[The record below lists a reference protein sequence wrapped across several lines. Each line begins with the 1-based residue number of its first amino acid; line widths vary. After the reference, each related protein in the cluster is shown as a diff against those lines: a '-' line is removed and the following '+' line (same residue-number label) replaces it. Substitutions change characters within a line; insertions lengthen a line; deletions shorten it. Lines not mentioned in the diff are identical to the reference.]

1 MAAPTGTLNL
11 TQSDYKFI
19 TDLLVSTTS
28 ITQQDVD
35 KLTLIIGTIGE
46 LARIYQK
53 VKKDNPNLIS
63 NISNH
68 FAQLASIYRSRWV
81 SRSQVDQLAQTV
93 STTKGACD
101 VCAAS
106 AASKAMPGGDT
117 YGSAEDEAGAEPDLT
132 DSYQSKK
139 RAILKEA
146 LLRAMASA
154 LKSMNFQGIDPNA
167 SLEQL
172 SKDVIAALSS
182 GKFKGDEKTHVAMCT
197 SFANILNKY
206 YANNLIDTGKGVD
219 PAYICRQVSD
229 VVYSLST
236 DTFREATVYLGAIR
250 RVLSNLRVVRTA
262 IDAVTEDLN
271 HKDLSET
278 AVTIQMYK
286 RLGEIM
292 QTQIEILSNLL
303 GANVDEIELEMSQRL
318 KNDEELNKFV
328 SRLEARPG
336 TKEFA
341 KSIENVMALLSSFV
355 FITPRAQKL
364 LDTVG
369 MSIDKFKS
377 LKNFQEF
384 NDLIFEKKI
393 LTNMQLSSGSDRL
406 EQVGLAIEDLEKLFN
421 NRKKLTT
428 GSGDEIIPLD
438 IDPSIN
444 MDQTKSWMDKVQA
457 AEEQRSYIGARD
469 RSSRRGKSGVYG
481 KKEETHMSRL
491 FKDEDARRNAI
502 FKIFRRQLDV
512 AYEKVISALVAI
524 RKASRSDKIDLSS
537 KYENYIDAVDRLQN
551 LRFANLSDVLI
562 GYYKGANA
570 IQLRTDFTNCMN
582 EVSRTA
588 KAFDGV
594 SEFQTLVS
602 AISDLLDLVNKNADQ
617 VASIYGREED
627 YTVEGGADTHPIQR
641 SGVDIS
647 VEARRSRDDYRMKR
661 QLAAM
666 HAQSLATSD
675 LTKDYEKTLADAIA
689 IRIQQL
695 NALREKLFSKDP
707 AKVEISITNAL
718 AAGLGSVIDERITVH
733 KQFYKVLEGIDIYL
747 KNFTIAAPQK
757 AELLS
762 NLSKIVSNNTII
774 ANFYDKDEAKFMASW
789 FEDSSA
795 KTQIMSDPT
804 YIEYISRGTV
814 GTGLMSNW
822 DCDYNGAYTGPVNLA
837 TPVYIRNDVECT
849 VKDYRDLMDAYD
861 KFSAHNSLIK
871 NFFSTVFNIGGDEI
885 ASPQGISKAN
895 IYKWTMDM
903 LKHSAVSLGIRTV
916 GGAPKICMNIT
927 RIGYVGN
934 AAKDADFISD
944 DITFTL
950 NQPASAGGSYS
961 TPLASGLGPLT
972 LLGGSSS
979 VGRGWELNCS
989 QVATWRTDISDLIG
1003 IPQHGVSALNVP
1015 GIIAPLGAAAGNPLS
1030 NQYIGGE
1037 LFNFVQPLVY
1047 FNDMIKAL
1055 FTKACVVLGL
1065 TNLRKQSLTY
1075 KDMATY
1081 RLILGAAETV
1091 VEVKKEAAHLYYYIP
1106 LLLEFYLSIFGVDSA
1121 FQPTPTDL
1129 AAVILPELV
1138 DNDSADDAIFSPL
1151 IRLVFVD
1158 AAKYTKD
1165 GQYSV
1170 SDTGRMIA
1178 LINKVYEKCKALE
1191 GEDVTRTAI
1200 NKLINVINLRYR
1212 VITKS
1217 DYVDYVKIRQMR
1229 DSKPNFAGTQ
1239 STAMQNIELFDG
1251 EIDDDQSTSLPSDA
1265 QIGVTID
1272 EQSSLQRTRLDR
1284 IKHMKLIDDLMT
1296 RVQNFL
1302 SSVTTTGNNPDY
1314 ATYRDVVDRVVGTLR
1329 AEDDGSRKF
1338 ELASQLVHA
1347 NIAGISLHDVQSLI
1361 FHDFVLT
1368 LVDNIDAV
1376 FKVYDYAYGRLHKIY
1391 PDYIITQTP
1400 STAGGV
1406 ILTSVA
1412 NTLNHNACKGQVEII
1427 QNGADNITINLPVT
1441 TGPGLPAVP
1450 TPVFNGDYK
1459 NIKSSPNFDAIRTL
1473 LFNAT
1478 VMTKEFVDLINVLS
1492 VSSLFDVSITNNRIS
1507 VNSAGFRTTLD
1518 KLLGDANNYLDIF
1531 TGISKNTN
1539 WDTPIRTDIA
1549 NYASIYDNYFGMSTT
1564 VEKDFVLPL
1573 QDLFNNYIVRSNE
1586 VMHPFA
1592 NLIITGPLTPAGL
1605 VYDPARNL
1613 YQHDNYVDPHIFL
1626 FSFFRHVQYRQTQT
1640 VPIKKDEAAIYLPR
1654 HGLSGDDYMRDPKS
1668 IVNRDLLSNKRGFL
1682 GVFQDLLHRLI
1693 TQLYDPTKQ
1702 AIYSPILADL
1712 VNQNVGLIKGGK
1724 AYPDT
1729 IFDLRKFE
1737 NNIRTA
1743 STPQATFQQV
1753 SSLGLNIGGQ
1763 IIESQ
1768 DEELYKIIKSGLS
1781 SDHIVNAGYYGDHVD
1796 SQRIALSLYKGY
1808 EYITGLGFN
1817 QFFGGVLNDNPGLAD
1832 SDNPTTVGSRRLSL
1846 AMLLILYMNGGSR
1859 SQHAGVTPEMFV
1871 DNSLAGSNWARDYKL
1886 AQLAGVGAI
1895 FGTLFDPSGAWNEK
1909 SLVYKYAIKF
1919 YEYLMPHR
1927 SKFFQEQDVLPD
1939 GNRLSSEMIKKNF
1952 AANLELFA
1960 KAFRNAFAYLISLRE
1975 VGMVKISGPAS
1986 AQDALRRYGEVVKQ
2000 LNEIEL
2006 FSYSEY
2012 DTSLARIGDVQPNA
2026 ILSSSIANHLYKLY
2040 FLNAR
2045 DGSSNTPRTVASF
2058 NDLSEANKEAVRGN
2072 LVYFQELF
2080 GLYRKC
2086 LMNCRNVLSSVKQV
2100 DSAVSIYNKINNVKN
2115 FRSLMSDLRKSGN
2128 STFPPIGNIMTLE
2141 NALTYSPND
2150 LERACN
2156 AIRLSSVR
2164 SPHEYDMV
2172 QQSSLDDT
2180 KECIAYDTLYSMFI
2194 TDINGDLI
2202 VYNNV
2207 KQSSL
2212 SLLDN
2217 LIDGTNTVLKGVR
2230 DVSAAIGDKPRFLYT
2245 SERFIENYRDIN
2257 KAEPL
2262 GPLSSINIFTVS
2274 PNDFS
2279 IDGNRSNCPIPREMP
2294 GENQFKLLYG
2304 IRSIMSGKDISQENY
2319 PGIYDE
2325 IARYNTTVKDSAK
2338 LDQGT
2343 LLTTAK
2349 NIIDIGRSLIDL
2361 HYVGYIIE
2369 DYDMIA
2375 GIFNNGTVPRSYQ
2388 GKPTTT
2394 LNEVLYLTENGKFED
2409 SVQPIR
2415 NIVNQSRSM
2424 VSPTDRKAIISN
2436 AFASM
2441 EIMPINPIAITRDL
2455 PLSALGIYASNFT
2468 RVFDKILANSTVP
2481 AKIAQMIKDLINKP
2495 YSTDLTEGM
2504 DNLSQQL
2511 SSSPDYKLNSQI
2523 MVNIIRNNHY
2533 LFNDRLRFISDQLYH
2548 QLLCRPMSDNDLL
2561 SVRDIS
2567 ETRQTQLIIPAPGIA
2582 QDFFFVGNDGK
2593 LSQIN
2598 PALVQNITLSQGMSD
2613 LRQISTLFRNY
2624 LFVGFAYGMLQRW
2637 IIEQNMPRID
2647 TVVTGTDT
2655 ANSNLTFS
2663 KTRNNSTYIPLD

>member
-1 MAAPTGTLNL
+1 MAAPTGVLDL
-11 TQSDYKFI
+11 TQSLTLSESNYKFI

-35 KLTLIIGTIGE
+35 KLTLIIRTIGE
-46 LARIYQK
+46 LARIYRK
-53 VKKDNPNLIS
+53 VKEDNPNLIS

-68 FAQLASIYRSRWV
+68 FAQLVSIYRSRWV

-106 AASKAMPGGDT
+106 AASKALPGGDT

-206 YANNLIDTGKGVD
+206 YANNLIDTGRGVD

-271 HKDLSET
+271 RKDLSET

-457 AEEQRSYIGARD
+457 ANEQRSYIGARD

-594 SEFQTLVS
+594 SEFQALIS

-695 NALREKLFSKDP
+695 NALRERLFSKDP
-707 AKVEISITNAL
+707 TKVDPAVTAAL

-789 FEDSSA
+789 FEDAANSTA
-795 KTQIMSDPT
+795 IMSSPT
-804 YIEYISRGTV
+804 YIEYISQPPATANMGKMT
-814 GTGLMSNW
+814 NW
-822 DCDYNGAYTGPVNLA
+822 DCDYRPTGIAADIAV
-837 TPVYIRNDVECT
+837 PVYILSDVECT
-849 VKDYRDLMDAYD
+849 VNEYRRLMDAYD

-885 ASPQGISKAN
+885 ATPQGISKAN
-895 IYKWTMDM
+895 IYKWTMEM
-903 LKHSAVSLGIRTV
+903 LKHSAVSLGIRVDGT
-916 GGAPKICMNIT
+916 GATKICMNIT
-927 RIGYVGN
+927 RIGYVDN
-934 AAKDADFISD
+934 AVKSTDFIAD
-944 DITFTL
+944 DIIFTS
-950 NQPASAGGSYS
+950 NQPTAAGGLYTRPSMAII
-961 TPLASGLGPLT
+961 PLAA
-972 LLGGSSS
+972 GGA
-979 VGRGWELNCS
+979 GRGWDLNTTTD
-989 QVATWRTDISDLIG
+989 ALWRQDIYNLIA
-1003 IPQHGVSALNVP
+1003 IPQHGVASLNIAGIVP
-1015 GIIAPLGAAAGNPLS
+1015 GLAGAAARPLS

-1037 LFNFVQPLVY
+1037 LFNFVQPLIY

-1081 RLILGAAETV
+1081 RLILGAAETA

-1106 LLLEFYLSIFGVDSA
+1106 LLLEFYLTIFGVDSA
-1121 FQPTPTDL
+1121 FQPPATVL
-1129 AAVILPELV
+1129 AAVVMPELV
-1138 DNDSADDAIFSPL
+1138 DSESGDDALFAPL

-1170 SDTGRMIA
+1170 SDTGRMIS
-1178 LINKVYEKCKALE
+1178 LINKVYEKCKTSE

-1229 DSKPNFAGTQ
+1229 DSKPNFTGTQ
-1239 STAMQNIELFDG
+1239 PVAMQNIELFDG

-1265 QIGVTID
+1265 QVGVSVD
-1272 EQSSLQRTRLDR
+1272 EQNSLQRTRLDR
-1284 IKHMKLIDDLMT
+1284 INHMKLIDDLMMT
-1296 RVQNFL
+1296 VQNFL
-1302 SSVTTTGNNPDY
+1302 NSVTTTGNNPDY

-1338 ELASQLVHA
+1338 ELASQLIHA
-1347 NIAGISLHDVQSLI
+1347 NIAGVSLHDVQSLI
-1361 FHDFVLT
+1361 SHDFVLT
-1368 LVDNIDAV
+1368 LIDNLDAIH
-1376 FKVYDYAYGRLHKIY
+1376 KVYDYAYGFLHRIY
-1391 PDYIITQTP
+1391 PDYTITQDPGTP
-1400 STAGGV
+1400 V
-1406 ILTSVA
+1406 LILEEVV
-1412 NTLNHNACKGQVEII
+1412 NTLSHALCDDAPRITHNGPNNII
-1427 QNGADNITINLPVT
+1427 IELYIRPAAGVLAVITQIFT
-1441 TGPGLPAVP
+1441 
-1450 TPVFNGDYK
+1450 GDYK

-1473 LFNAT
+1473 LFSST
-1478 VMTKEFVDLINVLS
+1478 VMTKKFLDLINTI
-1492 VSSLFDVSITNNRIS
+1492 SISGMFEISINNNRMS
-1507 VNSAGFRTTLD
+1507 VNSLGLRTTFEN
-1518 KLLGDANNYLDIF
+1518 LLKDCNNYLDIF

-1539 WDTPIRTDIA
+1539 WDGPIRTSIA
-1549 NYASIYDNYFGMSTT
+1549 QYTKMYDDMFGIPAE
-1564 VEKDFVLPL
+1564 VEKNFVLPL
-1573 QDLFNNYIVRSNE
+1573 QDLFDSYIVRSNTT
-1586 VMHPFA
+1586 MHPFT
-1592 NLIITGPLTPAGL
+1592 NLQITGPLPGGAM
-1605 VYDPARNL
+1605 VYDPARSI
-1613 YQHDNYVDPHIFL
+1613 YEHDNYVDPHIFL
-1626 FSFFRHVQYRQTQT
+1626 FSFFRMVEYRQTQT
-1640 VPIKKDEAAIYLPR
+1640 VPIKKDDIAVYLPR
-1654 HGLSGDDYMRDPKS
+1654 HGLSGDDYMRDPKF
-1668 IVNRDLLSNKRGFL
+1668 IVNEDLLSSKRGFL
-1682 GVFQDLLHRLI
+1682 GMFQDLLHRLI

-1712 VNQNVGLIKGGK
+1712 VNQHVGLIKGGK

-1729 IFDLRKFE
+1729 IYDLRQFE
-1737 NNIRTA
+1737 NRIRAATT
-1743 STPQATFQQV
+1743 SQATFQQV

-1781 SDHIVNAGYYGDHVD
+1781 SDHIVNAGYYGDHTD

-1808 EYITGLGFN
+1808 EYVAGFGAN
-1817 QFFGGVLNDNPGLAD
+1817 KFFANNLVDDPTLAD
-1832 SDNPTTVGSRRLSL
+1832 SDNPTYIGSNRLSL
-1846 AMLLILYMNGGSR
+1846 NLLESLYIRGTYTNR
-1859 SQHAGVTPEMFV
+1859 SNQAPYTV
-1871 DNSLAGSNWARDYKL
+1871 DSFLADVLTGQWAVDYINSLRVQAAGAPPLPPTRIP
-1886 AQLAGVGAI
+1886 I
-1895 FGTLFDPSGAWNEK
+1895 FGKIFNISGAVASWSK
-1909 SLVYKYAIKF
+1909 SSIVYKYIYKF
-1919 YEYLMPHR
+1919 YEYLIPHR
-1927 SKFFQEQDVLPD
+1927 NRFFTEQQNPPPGQTLLGAV
-1939 GNRLSSEMIKKNF
+1939 IKKNF
-1952 AANLELFA
+1952 VSNQEIIA
-1960 KAFRNAFAYLISLRE
+1960 KAFRNAFAYLIALPE
-1975 VGMVKISGPAS
+1975 VGMVKVSSPSS
-1986 AQDALRRYGEVVKQ
+1986 AQDALIRYGEIVKQ
-2000 LNEIEL
+2000 LNETEQ
-2006 FSYSEY
+2006 FNYSEY
-2012 DTSLARIGDVQPNA
+2012 KTQLARIGDVQPNA
-2026 ILSSSIANHLYKLY
+2026 ILSTSIANHLYKLY

-2045 DGSSNTPRTVASF
+2045 DGSSSTARTVASF
-2058 NDLSEANKEAVRGN
+2058 NDLTESNKEAVRGN

-2080 GLYRKC
+2080 ELYRKC
-2086 LMNCRNVLSSVKQV
+2086 LMNCRNVLNSIKQV
-2100 DSAVSIYNKINNVKN
+2100 DSSISIYTKINKDVNGKILDI
-2115 FRSLMSDLRKSGN
+2115 RSMPAGLRKAGGPN
-2128 STFPPIGNIMTLE
+2128 FPYI
-2141 NALTYSPND
+2141 
-2150 LERACN
+2150 
-2156 AIRLSSVR
+2156 
-2164 SPHEYDMV
+2164 V
-2172 QQSSLDDT
+2172 QRT
-2180 KECIAYDTLYSMFI
+2180 
-2194 TDINGDLI
+2194 
-2202 VYNNV
+2202 
-2207 KQSSL
+2207 
-2212 SLLDN
+2212 
-2217 LIDGTNTVLKGVR
+2217 
-2230 DVSAAIGDKPRFLYT
+2230 
-2245 SERFIENYRDIN
+2245 
-2257 KAEPL
+2257 
-2262 GPLSSINIFTVS
+2262 
-2274 PNDFS
+2274 
-2279 IDGNRSNCPIPREMP
+2279 
-2294 GENQFKLLYG
+2294 
-2304 IRSIMSGKDISQENY
+2304 
-2319 PGIYDE
+2319 
-2325 IARYNTTVKDSAK
+2325 
-2338 LDQGT
+2338 
-2343 LLTTAK
+2343 
-2349 NIIDIGRSLIDL
+2349 
-2361 HYVGYIIE
+2361 
-2369 DYDMIA
+2369 
-2375 GIFNNGTVPRSYQ
+2375 
-2388 GKPTTT
+2388 
-2394 LNEVLYLTENGKFED
+2394 
-2409 SVQPIR
+2409 
-2415 NIVNQSRSM
+2415 
-2424 VSPTDRKAIISN
+2424 
-2436 AFASM
+2436 
-2441 EIMPINPIAITRDL
+2441 
-2455 PLSALGIYASNFT
+2455 
-2468 RVFDKILANSTVP
+2468 
-2481 AKIAQMIKDLINKP
+2481 
-2495 YSTDLTEGM
+2495 
-2504 DNLSQQL
+2504 
-2511 SSSPDYKLNSQI
+2511 
-2523 MVNIIRNNHY
+2523 
-2533 LFNDRLRFISDQLYH
+2533 
-2548 QLLCRPMSDNDLL
+2548 
-2561 SVRDIS
+2561 
-2567 ETRQTQLIIPAPGIA
+2567 
-2582 QDFFFVGNDGK
+2582 
-2593 LSQIN
+2593 
-2598 PALVQNITLSQGMSD
+2598 
-2613 LRQISTLFRNY
+2613 
-2624 LFVGFAYGMLQRW
+2624 
-2637 IIEQNMPRID
+2637 
-2647 TVVTGTDT
+2647 
-2655 ANSNLTFS
+2655 
-2663 KTRNNSTYIPLD
+2663 